1 MTESFQGTATLDA
14 PFPGLRSFEAEESL
28 LFYGREAHVAELLDR
43 LGDNRFV
50 AVTGTS
56 GSGKSSLVRAG
67 LRPALHRGYLLDA
80 TSRWRFAT
88 MRPGRAPIEAL
99 AACLAD
105 TFHDQKPDAISK
117 ALVTSSA
124 GLAEVVARSSLERGE
139 SLLII
144 ADQFEELFRFD
155 VTSDQQSNAALFVNL
170 LLESTEQ
177 RLAPIYV
184 VVTMRSEFLGRCS
197 EFTGLAEAFN
207 RSQYLVPRLSR
218 DERRDAIERPLQ
230 LVGVEPAPALVQQ
243 VLNDAGDD
251 PDQLPVLQH
260 VLLRTFR
267 EWKRSGATGR
277 LERTHYAAVGGI
289 EQALDRHG
297 EEILS
302 GMTASSRQV
311 AEKLL
316 RSLTTAQGGVAL
328 RRPRRLKELYG
339 IVGAADDTAK
349 QQVQTIVSTLA
360 NRDNSFVMLSPPGS
374 LGPETIVDITH
385 ESLIRKWK
393 TLQIWVRE
401 ETRSVEWYA
410 DLARDVRR
418 YRNQEVGLWEDP
430 ELSGLQKRRL
440 DEGWNESWANQ
451 YRRVDDPTYDEVLS
465 FLHESGQ
472 RQSARRQEEEERR
485 DRELKQAQALASAK
499 RRQSMILGLL
509 LVGVAVIALIL
520 FRLVVVQRQLAV
532 AATNEQEAAKKY
544 ASDLNSA
551 TRNFES
557 RVNQLNGLLE
567 QQAAALRSA
576 NTSQATSE
584 DRARVEQLTKE
595 IAAAQQRAQ
604 QSQDELAK
612 LRNVQPSA
620 GTDRNQTAQID
631 SLQKQLAQATSDRD
645 RLQTQVTTLQRANG
659 QATDSRIQD
668 LQRQLDEE
676 RNRSAEANTTV
687 SQLRA
692 ELATRRTA
700 SPPVASAQEVTKAF
714 SDGVRAYDLGEWQS
728 AVQSLN
734 NAIRLQAGLKESI
747 KEVRMSGTRFVPY
760 APQSYLTA
768 ALFELKSDCA
778 VVQAALKQAQGEP
791 PAPDVKSRLQAAR
804 TRCGGQ

>member
-1 MTESFQGTATLDA
+1 MTDSFQGTTTLDA
-14 PFPGLRSFEAEESL
+14 PFPGLRTFEAEESL
-28 LFYGREAHVAELLDR
+28 LFYGREAHVAELLER

-88 MRPGRAPIEAL
+88 MRPGRAPIDAL
-99 AACLAD
+99 AACLAETFQGQSPD
-105 TFHDQKPDAISK
+105 TISK
-117 ALVTSSA
+117 ILGTSSA
-124 GLAEVVARSSLERGE
+124 GLWKVVARGGLERGE
-139 SLLII
+139 SLLVI

-155 VTSDQQSNAALFVNL
+155 VTSDQQSNATLFVNL
-170 LLESTEQ
+170 LLESTQQ
-177 RLAPIYV
+177 RIAPIYV

-207 RSQYLVPRLSR
+207 RSQYLVPRLTR

-243 VLNDAGDD
+243 VLNDTGDD

-267 EWKRSGATGR
+267 EWKRAGATGR

-302 GMTASSRQV
+302 SMTASSRRI

-328 RRPRRLKELYG
+328 RRPRRLNELYG
-339 IVGAADDTAK
+339 IVGATDETAK
-349 QQVQTIVSTLA
+349 QEVQAIVSTFA
-360 NRDNSFVMLSPPGS
+360 SRDNSFVMLSPPGS
-374 LGPETIVDITH
+374 LGPETVVDITH

-393 TLQIWVRE
+393 TLQTWVRE

-410 DLARDVRR
+410 DLARDVLR

-430 ELSGLQKRRL
+430 ELSGLEKRRL
-440 DEGWNESWANQ
+440 DEGWNQAWANQ
-451 YRRVDDPTYDEVLS
+451 YRRADDPTYDEVLS
-465 FLHESGQ
+465 FLQESARQQ
-472 RQSARRQEEEERR
+472 RARRQEEEERR

-509 LVGVAVIALIL
+509 LVGVAVIAIIL
-520 FRLVVVQRQLAV
+520 FRLAVVQRQLAV
-532 AATNEQEAAKKY
+532 AATNEQEASRKY
-544 ASDLNSA
+544 ASDLSTA
-551 TRNFES
+551 TKTFEG
-557 RVNQLNGLLE
+557 RVSQLNGLLE
-567 QQAAALRSA
+567 QQAAALRAAS
-576 NTSQATSE
+576 TSKATSE
-584 DRARVEQLTKE
+584 DRARVEQLTKD
-595 IAAAQQRAQ
+595 IAAAQQQAQ
-604 QSQDELAK
+604 RSQEELAK
-612 LRNVQPSA
+612 LRSVQPSG
-620 GTDRNQTAQID
+620 GTDRSQAAAQID
-631 SLQKQLAQATSDRD
+631 SLQKQLALATSERD
-645 RLQTQVTTLQRANG
+645 RLQTQVSALQKSNS
-659 QATDSRIQD
+659 QATDGRIQD

-692 ELATRRTA
+692 ELTRRT
-700 SPPVASAQEVTKAF
+700 PPQASAQEVTKAF
-714 SDGVRAYDLGEWQS
+714 SDGVRAYELGEWQS

-734 NAIRLQAGLKESI
+734 NAIRLQAGLKEPI

-768 ALFELKSDCA
+768 ALVELKSDCA
-778 VVQAALKQAQGEP
+778 VVQAALKQTEGEP

-804 TRCGGQ
+804 ARCGGQ